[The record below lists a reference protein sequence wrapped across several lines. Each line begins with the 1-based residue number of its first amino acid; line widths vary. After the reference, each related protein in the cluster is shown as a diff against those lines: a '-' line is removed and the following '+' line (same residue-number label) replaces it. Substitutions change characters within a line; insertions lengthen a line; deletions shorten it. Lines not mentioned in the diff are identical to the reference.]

1 MRPEEMDRPEAG
13 DSGEEYR
20 ISDAYELPEDDPAV
34 RKVVDK
40 GLRMLGIAAASTCA
54 VLAPQCIVLGGGF
67 VESMGDQ
74 VIIPFKAAFNR
85 HLFGIS
91 PADIE
96 IRVSALGDHAVA
108 VGATI
113 LARGCFRK

>member
-1 MRPEEMDRPEAG
+1 M
-13 DSGEEYR
+13 
-20 ISDAYELPEDDPAV
+20 
-34 RKVVDK
+34 
-40 GLRMLGIAAASTCA
+40 
-54 VLAPQCIVLGGGF
+54 
-67 VESMGDQ
+67 ESMGDQ